1 MQLRRYFAAT
11 VTCVALLTPVARAQG
26 VDNTKQVLDKLNQ
39 AAVNFHTM
47 SADFEFDSY
56 VTDPIPDKDV
66 QKGTVYYERKGNS
79 FGMGVHI
86 DEVNGKPVPKVIV
99 CCQDGAVKLYEKLTD
114 QVTTL
119 TKLSQFEKWFMLGF
133 GASGNE
139 LAEKWNIK
147 DLGSEMLDGVKTEK
161 LELIPKDPSIRK
173 NLPKVTL
180 WMDLE
185 RGISLKQ
192 VFDEGAGQYR
202 VCVYFN
208 IKMNRSLPSEAFKLP
223 TTGKTH
229 YVVR

>member
-1 MQLRRYFAAT
+1 MRRYLA
-11 VTCVALLTPVARAQG
+11 VVLTCAALLIQTGQAQDTG
-26 VDNTKQVLDKLNQ
+26 SALQKLNK
-39 AAVNFHTM
+39 AAANFHTM

-66 QKGTVYYERKGNS
+66 QKGTVYYERKGS
-79 FGMGVHI
+79 HFEMGVHI
-86 DEVNGKPVPKVIV
+86 GEVNGRPVPKVIV
-99 CCQDGAVKLYEKLTD
+99 CCQDSAVKLYEKLTD

-119 TKLSQFEKWFMLGF
+119 TKLSHYENYFMLGF
-133 GASGNE
+133 GASGDE
-139 LAEKWNIK
+139 LADKWNIK

-161 LELIPKDPSIRK
+161 LELVPKDPTMRK

-180 WMDLE
+180 WMDLD

-208 IKMNRSLPSEAFKLP
+208 IKMNRSLPSDAFKLP
-223 TTGKTH
+223 TTSKTH